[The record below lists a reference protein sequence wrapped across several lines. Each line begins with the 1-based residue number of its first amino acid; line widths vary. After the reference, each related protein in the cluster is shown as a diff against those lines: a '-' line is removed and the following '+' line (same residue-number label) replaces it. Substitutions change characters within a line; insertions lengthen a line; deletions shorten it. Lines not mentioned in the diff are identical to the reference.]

1 MSNAAIYFHPEGYE
15 TARADLKGRH
25 VAGESFLIGFFRHS
39 RLDSF
44 ACHADGPE
52 QARLFAD
59 LAARHAPG
67 RPVAL
72 YPTGEPS
79 RLARVGCLFVPGPGI
94 DHYAWRRRS
103 RDQRGYSLCGI
114 THTTAESP
122 QFLGALATA
131 PVQPWD
137 AVICTSWAARAS
149 VEAVLH
155 PYAEYLRDRLGAAE
169 VPLPHLPVIPLG
181 VDTAAFRMDDATRA
195 AERAAL
201 GIGEDDIAVLFVGRL
216 SFHAK
221 AHPIP
226 MYMALERAARRTG
239 KRMHLIQAGWF
250 GNDSIAAAFREGA
263 GRYCPSVNA
272 IFLDGRLP
280 AVRTRVWAAGDIF
293 TSLVDNV
300 QETFGITPIEAMAA
314 GLPCVVTDWD
324 GYRETV
330 RHGIDGF
337 RVPTVLPPPGAG
349 ADFADRYAAG
359 LSNYDH
365 YIAHTSQ
372 VTAVEVEAAADAY
385 ARLAMDPG
393 LRRRMGDAGRAR
405 AAALYDWKAII
416 PQYQDVWR
424 QLSEIRLHAQERA
437 PRRPGGAGDPLH
449 PDPLWMFHAYPTRKL
464 EPDLR
469 LVRANGTGRA
479 FIEEALAALHSDPL
493 NSPARSVL
501 SPAAD
506 LALALDAC
514 DPPGRR
520 VADVASLVPEERR
533 LLLLRSLVH
542 LVKFDLLRI
551 ADTGGTPMSQVVHD

>member
-39 RLDSF
+39 GVDHF

-52 QARLFAD
+52 QARLFGD
-59 LAARHAPG
+59 LAGRHAPG

-94 DHYAWRRRS
+94 DQYAWRRRS
-103 RDQRGYSLCGI
+103 RDQRGYSLCGV

-122 QFLGALATA
+122 GVLGALVTA

-137 AVICTSWAARAS
+137 AVICTSQAARAS
-149 VEAVLH
+149 VEAVAA

-181 VDTAAFRMDDATRA
+181 VDTGAFRFDLSARA
-195 AERAAL
+195 AERARY
-201 GIGEDDIAVLFVGRL
+201 GIGDDDVVALFVGRL

-239 KRMHLIQAGWF
+239 KRFHLIQAGWF
-250 GNDSIAAAFREGA
+250 GNDAIASAFIEGA
-263 GRYCPSVNA
+263 KRYCPSVNA
-272 IFLDGRLP
+272 LFLDGRKEV
-280 AVRTRVWAAGDIF
+280 VRTRVWAAADLF

-300 QETFGITPIEAMAA
+300 QETFGITPVEAMAS

-330 RHGIDGF
+330 RHGVDGF
-337 RVPTVLPPPGAG
+337 RIPTVLPPPGAG

-359 LSNYDH
+359 IDSYDH
-365 YIAHTSQ
+365 YIARTSQ
-372 VTAVEVEAAADAY
+372 VTAVDVEAAAEAY
-385 ARLAMDPG
+385 AALAADAG
-393 LRRRMGDAGRAR
+393 LRRRMGEAGRAR
-405 AAALYDWKAII
+405 AAALFDWKAII
-416 PQYQDVWR
+416 PQYQEVWR
-424 QLSEIRLHAQERA
+424 QLSDIRRRAGERA
-437 PRRPGGAGDPLH
+437 PRRSDGGGDPLH
-449 PDPLWMFHAYPTRKL
+449 PDPLRMFQAYPTRAL
-464 EPDLR
+464 DPGMR
-469 LVRANGTGRA
+469 LVRAGGAGRA
-479 FIEEALAALHSDPL
+479 ALTEALAALHADPM
-493 NSPARSVL
+493 NSPVRGIL

-506 LALALDAC
+506 LALALDAL
-514 DPPGRR
+514 DPPGRA
-520 VADVASLVPEERR
+520 VAEVMALVPEERR

-542 LVKFDLLRI
+542 LVKFDLVRL
-551 ADTGGTPMSQVVHD
+551 ADPLGIRES

>member
-1 MSNAAIYFHPEGYE
+1 MSVSNAAIYFHPEGYE

-39 RLDSF
+39 GLDGF
-44 ACHADGPE
+44 ACHSDGPE

-67 RPVAL
+67 RRVTL
-72 YPTGEPS
+72 YPTAEPS
-79 RLARVGCLFVPGPGI
+79 RLANVGCLFVPGPGI
-94 DHYAWRRRS
+94 DQYAWRRRS
-103 RDQRGYSLCGI
+103 RDQRGYSLCGV

-122 QFLGALATA
+122 HVLGALATA

-137 AVICTSWAARAS
+137 AVICTSQAARAS

-181 VDTAAFRMDDATRA
+181 VDTESFRFDAATRA

-201 GIGEDDIAVLFVGRL
+201 GIGDEDIVVLFVGRL

-226 MYMALERAARRTG
+226 MYMALERTARRTG
-239 KRMHLIQAGWF
+239 KRIHLVQAGWF
-250 GNDSIAAAFREGA
+250 GNDAIAAAFIEGA
-263 GRYCPSVNA
+263 KRYCPSVNA
-272 IFLDGRLP
+272 IFLDGRKP
-280 AVRTRVWAAGDIF
+280 AVRTRIWAAADLF

-330 RHGIDGF
+330 RHGVDGF

-359 LSNYDH
+359 LDTYDY
-365 YIAHTSQ
+365 YIARTSQ
-372 VTAVEVEAAADAY
+372 VTAVDVEAAAEAFT
-385 ARLAMDPG
+385 RLAMDAG
-393 LRRRMGDAGRAR
+393 LRRRMGEEGRAR
-405 AAALYDWKAII
+405 ATALFDWKAII
-416 PQYQDVWR
+416 PQYLDVWR
-424 QLSEIRLHAQERA
+424 QLADIRRRAEERA
-437 PRRPGGAGDPLH
+437 PRRSGTDGNPLH
-449 PDPLWMFHAYPTRKL
+449 PDPLRMFEAYPTRML
-464 EPDLR
+464 EPGMR
-469 LVRANGTGRA
+469 LVRAGGASRA
-479 FIEEALAALHSDPL
+479 ALGEALAILHADPT
-493 NSPARSVL
+493 NSTVRGTL
-501 SPAAD
+501 SPPAD
-506 LALALDAC
+506 LALALDALE
-514 DPPGRR
+514 PPGRT
-520 VADVASLVPEERR
+520 VAELAALLPPERQ
-533 LLLLRSLVH
+533 LLLVRSLVH
-542 LVKFDLLRI
+542 LMKFDLVRPVEALW
-551 ADTGGTPMSQVVHD
+551 TTMS